1 MFKALLTFAA
11 LAAPAALA
19 TAQPAQTA
27 SPAPRSGDW
36 VLEVAPG
43 GCIVHAASP
52 SGTVIS
58 IWAAAGQKDLS
69 FLVQNRSW
77 RTLEDG
83 GRYDIQVSFDD
94 QRAWPMQ
101 ATAKTNLDSDGPGLT
116 FAVSPSGAA
125 GGAGFLEQF
134 ASAGGMHISRNGTR
148 VDSVSLTNSG
158 TAMTALA
165 KCLKQV
171 WTAGADAPEPNAGG
185 GAVITV
191 SDDAKTI

>member
-1 MFKALLTFAA
+1 MFKALLTVAA

-19 TAQPAQTA
+19 TAQTAQ
-27 SPAPRSGDW
+27 PRSGQW

-58 IWAAAGQKDLS
+58 IWAAAGQSDLS

-77 RTLEDG
+77 NTLQDG
-83 GRYDIQVSFDD
+83 SRYDLQVSFDD
-94 QRAWPMQ
+94 KGAFPVK

-116 FAVSPSGAA
+116 FAVSPAGAV

-134 ASAGGMHISRNGTR
+134 AAAGGMHITRDGAR
-148 VDSVSLTNSG
+148 VDTLSLTNTG
-158 TAMTALA
+158 TAMPSLA
-165 KCLKQV
+165 KCLRQV
-171 WTAGADAPEPNAGG
+171 WTAGADAPAEGNATGG
-185 GAVITV
+185 TVITA
-191 SDDAKTI
+191 SEDALPI